1 MTSRRTSTRFA
12 VTLTAGMLLAIG
24 AGFAI
29 SACSSSTTDAPAAAG
44 VDAALDAPRD
54 TSRPAVDSSTP
65 DDDSGPT
72 QTRQQCVDACN
83 AKYPAAVAKDDAI
96 GTCWDSKCKG
106 PCVDDPATAFD
117 AGEAGT
123 PDAGPSPLCGTGAK
137 SFSQDCDDCTT
148 ANCCPAW
155 AGCFGDPDC
164 TALDMCF
171 GTCDMLP

>member
-1 MTSRRTSTRFA
+1 MISRRTSTRFA

-24 AGFAI
+24 AGLAI
-29 SACSSSTTDAPAAAG
+29 SACSSSTTEAPAAAG
-44 VDAALDAPRD
+44 VDAALDAPHD
-54 TSRPAVDSSTP
+54 TNRPAVDASTP

-72 QTRQQCVDACN
+72 QTRDQCVAACN

-96 GTCWDSKCKG
+96 GTCWDAKCKG

-123 PDAGPSPLCGTGAK
+123 PDAGPSPLCGTGVP
-137 SFSQDCDDCTT
+137 SFSQDCNDCTT